1 MGELPEL
8 ERINGELQSMGCGVV
23 GVLTD
28 GQDAD
33 DVEEAKQ
40 DVQEAGVT
48 YPVILAPEN
57 INELFDLG
65 NGLPITYFVDR
76 NGTIVGVPVN
86 GAQVDA
92 YMKAVEDIL
101 AGNAAA

>member
-1 MGELPEL
+1 
-8 ERINGELQSMGCGVV
+8 
-23 GVLTD
+23 
-28 GQDAD
+28 
-33 DVEEAKQ
+33 KQ

-76 NGTIVGVPVN
+76 NGTIVDVPVN

-101 AGNAAA
+101 SGNAAA

>member
-1 MGELPEL
+1 
-8 ERINGELQSMGCGVV
+8 
-23 GVLTD
+23 D

-40 DVQEAGVT
+40 DLLDAGVT

-57 INELFDLG
+57 ADELFDLG

-76 NGTIVGVPVN
+76 NGTIVGLPVN

-92 YMKAVEDIL
+92 YVNAVEGIL
-101 AGNAAA
+101 SGNAAA